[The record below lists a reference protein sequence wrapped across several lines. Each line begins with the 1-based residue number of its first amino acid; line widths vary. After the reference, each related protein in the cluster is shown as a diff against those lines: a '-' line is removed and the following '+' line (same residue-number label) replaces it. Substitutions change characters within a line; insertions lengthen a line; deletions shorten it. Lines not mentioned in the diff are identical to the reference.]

1 MKLQY
6 LCHMPPVLVL
16 AGVIGFIATFTVLGP
31 ALGDTPGA
39 DNAAA
44 ASPAHDYPTVARVEY
59 VNDCIGKNGGKLA
72 ALYQCS
78 CAIDHIANA
87 LSYDDFVEAST
98 YAKYATLPGA
108 GGGIFRDSEH
118 ARQLAKSFRDLEAKA
133 LRGCGMAL

>member
-6 LCHMPPVLVL
+6 LCHMPVSFVL
-16 AGVIGFIATFTVLGP
+16 AGVIGFIGTFAVLGP
-31 ALGDTPGA
+31 AFGDTPGVDSA
-39 DNAAA
+39 TAAP
-44 ASPAHDYPTVARVEY
+44 PAHDYPTVARVEY

-98 YAKYATLPGA
+98 YAKYATLPGE
-108 GGGIFRDSEH
+108 GGGIFRDSDH
-118 ARQLAKSFRDLEAKA
+118 ARQLAKSFRELEANS